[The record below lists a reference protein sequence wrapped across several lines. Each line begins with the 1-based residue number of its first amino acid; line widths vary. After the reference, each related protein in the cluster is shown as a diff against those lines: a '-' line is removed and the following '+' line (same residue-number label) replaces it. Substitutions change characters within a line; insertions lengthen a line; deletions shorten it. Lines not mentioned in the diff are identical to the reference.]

1 MSRKKLI
8 LSILLMAVLVSAG
21 IILPATHRHQT
32 EPPQDKKRTLPQTN
46 KSAEKPPVKTS
57 SLTEIR
63 YLGFEDLETFFP
75 AAQIEELKEQLSS
88 YLREADYV
96 DISSVTFLVDETA
109 YPSNGEVLLSFAL
122 SDGGKLP
129 VTCQTASG
137 TFTFG
142 EGDLT
147 VHSENAPYMRIYTR
161 RTDDTL
167 PTVTTEEIETMQEG
181 GYADTES
188 NADNHTA
195 AISENPIENNTE
207 EETP

>member
-32 EPPQDKKRTLPQTN
+32 EPPQDKKRTLPQIN

-57 SLTEIR
+57 SPTEIQ
-63 YLGFEDLETFFP
+63 YLGFEYLETFFP

-88 YLREADYV
+88 YLQEADYA

-137 TFTFG
+137 TFTCLTALKASAFLELYG
-142 EGDLT
+142 EFLKARKILEPDCPCRAL
-147 VHSENAPYMRIYTR
+147 SDIQIKDCY
-161 RTDDTL
+161 DW
-167 PTVTTEEIETMQEG
+167 Q
-181 GYADTES
+181 
-188 NADNHTA
+188 
-195 AISENPIENNTE
+195 
-207 EETP
+207 